1 MAEPFAFE
9 FVSPEQLIL
18 SGEATEVQVPGTDG
32 EFTVMANHAPV
43 MSTIK
48 PGIVGVTLANGE
60 MSKFFV
66 RGGFADVSQAG
77 LTVLAE
83 QAVNLADLDMAD
95 VDQQIKN
102 LQEDV
107 ADADSD
113 EKRAKAQSALDQL
126 QESKAAIAA
135 SQ

>member
-32 EFTVMANHAPV
+32 EFTVMAHHAPV

-48 PGIVGVTLANGE
+48 PGVVGVKMADGE
-60 MSKFFV
+60 VSKYFV
-66 RGGFADVSQAG
+66 RGGFADVSPSG

-83 QAVNLADLDMAD
+83 QAVNLADLDLAD
-95 VDQQIKN
+95 LDQQIQD
-102 LQEDV
+102 LREDV
-107 ADADSD
+107 ADADTD
-113 EKRAKAQSALDQL
+113 EKRAKAQAALDRL

-135 SQ
+135 AR

>member
-9 FVSPEQLIL
+9 FVSPERLIL

-48 PGIVGVTLANGE
+48 PGVIGVTMADGE
-60 MSKFFV
+60 SSKFFI
-66 RGGFADVSQAG
+66 RGGFADVSPAG

-83 QAVNLADLDMAD
+83 QAVNLAEFNMDDL
-95 VDQQIKN
+95 DQQIKD

-113 EKRAKAQSALDQL
+113 EKRAKAQAALDQL

-135 SQ
+135 AK